1 MNNFVTISKYGKNPK
16 GNKSNNNS
24 SSISLDNYVNNLK
37 TFTRKE
43 PDKVLNIIDN
53 KTATDVVAV
62 KSLNIQQVST
72 NEQQPTKFIS
82 LDNYVNNLKTFTRK
96 EPDKV
101 LNIPEIR
108 EKLFAGVN
116 TINVSTQNLANP
128 PIQEDGFASEQNI
141 LELFVTE
148 IDEKIL
154 IPE

>member
-1 MNNFVTISKYGKNPK
+1 MDRDVTILKYGFNPN

-24 SSISLDNYVNNLK
+24 SFISLDNYVNNLK

-53 KTATDVVAV
+53 KTATDVVDV

-72 NEQQPTKFIS
+72 NEQQPTK
-82 LDNYVNNLKTFTRK
+82 K
-96 EPDKV
+96 

-116 TINVSTQNLANP
+116 TLNVSTQNLANP

>member
-1 MNNFVTISKYGKNPK
+1 MNNFVTISKYGKNPR

-24 SSISLDNYVNNLK
+24 SS
-37 TFTRKE
+37 
-43 PDKVLNIIDN
+43 
-53 KTATDVVAV
+53 
-62 KSLNIQQVST
+62 
-72 NEQQPTKFIS
+72 IS